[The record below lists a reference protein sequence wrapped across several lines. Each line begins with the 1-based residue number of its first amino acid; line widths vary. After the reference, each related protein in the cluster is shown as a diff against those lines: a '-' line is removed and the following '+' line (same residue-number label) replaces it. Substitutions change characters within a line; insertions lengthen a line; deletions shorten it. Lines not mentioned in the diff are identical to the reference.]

1 MKKVFILAVIV
12 LALFFSG
19 FIGNKPA
26 IAESPDS
33 TDEIT
38 INATS
43 DLNDQGNS
51 TSSVSTVSET
61 NPLFIPT
68 DPELN
73 TKYGSGGISKITY
86 VGGGQLYWYVKPA
99 TKWPYYFDGTIK
111 VVYDSGHTPRIYEIS
126 GVGAL
131 GSSVSDTIPISKTK
145 GATAYLTGT
154 AYALKG
160 DQYLVVPGCK
170 THYKYGY

>member
-1 MKKVFILAVIV
+1 MYEKSFYPCCYCPSSF
-12 LALFFSG
+12 LFWFYR
-19 FIGNKPA
+19 NKPA

-126 GVGAL
+126 GVGH
-131 GSSVSDTIPISKTK
+131 SVVQYRIRFQF
-145 GATAYLTGT
+145 
-154 AYALKG
+154 LK
-160 DQYLVVPGCK
+160 LKVPQLI
-170 THYKYGY
+170 